1 MKLIR
6 KLYLYD
12 AIAKLGQSQ
21 KKVSKLMIP
30 TLYNIVRHAIQ
41 KGLDPVRLFIHG
53 VIVGKTMR
61 FKGIRYHAKGKGGRE
76 EKDICQIKIIVEE
89 KDDKE
94 FYEQVGAG

>member
-1 MKLIR
+1 
-6 KLYLYD
+6 
-12 AIAKLGQSQ
+12 
-21 KKVSKLMIP
+21 
-30 TLYNIVRHAIQ
+30 
-41 KGLDPVRLFIHG
+41 
-53 VIVGKTMR
+53 MR